1 MSICLC
7 KTFLLFSSINACDRC
22 VHQSRVSF
30 FPKAFSLSSG
40 ACGYGSLATALYG
53 DHLAAAVPKIYK
65 SGSGCGDCFQVRC
78 KDSSLCTENGTRVI
92 VTDLA
97 QSNQTDFVLS
107 HRAFIGMAKKGM
119 RPYLLKLA
127 VVDVEYKRIPCDYK
141 GQKLAVR
148 VEESSQK
155 PNYLAIKI
163 LYQGGQT
170 EITAIDIAEDGSS
183 NWSPMNRIYGAVWD
197 TNRYLAGALQLRLLV
212 ISGYDGKW
220 IWANTVLPAD
230 WEIKGVYN
238 SPIQI
243 DDIAQEGCSQ
253 CDQQIWN

>member
-1 MSICLC
+1 MGFFYFCFSLFLSISISISI
-7 KTFLLFSSINACDRC
+7 SSINACDRC

-127 VVDVEYKRIPCDYK
+127 VVD
-141 GQKLAVR
+141 
-148 VEESSQK
+148 
-155 PNYLAIKI
+155 
-163 LYQGGQT
+163 
-170 EITAIDIAEDGSS
+170 DGSS